1 MLRENR
7 KKDEKNRDFPSQ
19 RILKSRY
26 FTRLKQEY
34 DKVRTK
40 YPDLS
45 AVIQRDEL
53 FLPDFIFSKKLS
65 SLEAISK
72 YLIENCKLSIK
83 EASVLLSRTNKNIWY
98 AYNSSK
104 KKSVSFAVKKA
115 RFVIP
120 TAVLKNLDLSVLENI
135 VIYLKEELDLPY
147 HEIADILKR
156 DDRTVWSVY
165 NKANKKKA
173 SKEKNQK
180 KIDVEI
186 KKYKE
191 ISDAYIQFYNLSK
204 KFSINIILTELEK
217 QIFVPV
223 DIFSDRLGSFES
235 IVKFLVENYNLSFSE
250 ISSLLDRSYSSIWNA
265 YSSSKEKSPSRFAP
279 KLARSIPL
287 SILRNKE
294 FGVLENIVAYLR
306 DVCGMSYRE
315 ISIVVARDERTVW
328 TSYQKIKKKMGEN
341 EV

>member
-1 MLRENR
+1 MLRKNR
-7 KKDEKNRDFPSQ
+7 KKSEKNRDFPSQ
-19 RILKSRY
+19 RILKSRH
-26 FTRLKQEY
+26 FARLKQQY
-34 DKVRTK
+34 DKVKTK
-40 YPDLS
+40 YPDLA

-83 EASVLLSRTNKNIWY
+83 EASILLGRTNKNIWY

-104 KKSVSFAVKKA
+104 KKSVSFAGKRA

-135 VIYLKEELDLPY
+135 VVYLKEELDLAY
-147 HEIADILKR
+147 HEIADVLKR

-180 KIDVEI
+180 KIEGEV
-186 KKYKE
+186 KKHKE
-191 ISDAYIQFYNLSK
+191 ISDVYIQFFNLSK
-204 KFSINIILTELEK
+204 KFSTSIILTELEK

-223 DIFSDRLGSFES
+223 DIFSEKLGSFES

-265 YSSSKEKSPSRFAP
+265 YSSSKEKFPSRFAP
-279 KLARSIPL
+279 KPCLAFPL

-306 DVCGMSYRE
+306 DIYGMSYRK
-315 ISIVVARDERTVW
+315 ISILVARDERTVW
-328 TSYQKIKKKMGEN
+328 TSYQKINKKMGEN
-341 EV
+341 EL